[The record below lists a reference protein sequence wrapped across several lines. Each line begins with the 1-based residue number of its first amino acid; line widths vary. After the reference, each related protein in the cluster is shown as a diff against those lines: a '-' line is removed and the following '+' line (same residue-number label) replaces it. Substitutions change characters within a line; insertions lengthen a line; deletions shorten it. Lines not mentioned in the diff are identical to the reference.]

1 LWPAPAPQAPAVTVE
16 QLREQYAAMKP
27 GSERVAFLQK
37 HKAAILFGRLK

>member
-1 LWPAPAPQAPAVTVE
+1 VAAEQAQAPAVTVE